1 MTTDIENNMYTKRP
15 NKWLFISFLIV
26 VCIIPTTGAV
36 VGILY
41 GTGVIGRLN
50 NVDSTYT
57 SSGNITN
64 IFYPSDNTNDII
76 PIINDI
82 YNATLMWNDEFEG
95 SALDSSRWN
104 TNIDPRTYKKKNTQQ
119 VYTSE
124 ENNVRVFNGNLELT
138 ARNNTGNITSG
149 WVDSSNK
156 FDFFPNI
163 TDGITSILVETRI
176 LLPHPGQGFWPCFWL
191 NPSNITRYGDSPSSG
206 EMDLMETINDFSF
219 LLPVIHYGGNT
230 KETGGKK
237 WSKLKSSSESW
248 ADKYH
253 VYSLLWEVDTITMFI
268 DGEEVLRV
276 LSASI
281 DPSGWYTTYPGAG
294 KNAPFDAPFYI
305 IMNFAV
311 GGGWA
316 GDTDDTTL
324 FPATMFID
332 YVRVFY
338 TSDNF

>member
-1 MTTDIENNMYTKRP
+1 MQIDLENNKQQTKRQ
-15 NKWLFISFLIV
+15 NKLLIPSIFV
-26 VCIIPTTGAV
+26 IGIVAIAGLII
-36 VGILY
+36 GILY
-41 GTGVIGRLN
+41 GNSVIWN
-50 NVDSTYT
+50 NDKDDPSYIPA
-57 SSGNITN
+57 GNITN
-64 IFYPSDNTNDII
+64 IFRTTGPVANITPN
-76 PIINDI
+76 INDM
-82 YNATLMWNDEFEG
+82 YNATLLWNDEFEDTV
-95 SALDSSRWN
+95 LDSSKWN
-104 TNIDPRTYKKKNTQQ
+104 YDIHPANYVKKNTQQ
-119 VYTSE
+119 VYTTE
-124 ENNVRVFNGNLELT
+124 ENNVRIFNGNLELT
-138 ARNNTGNITSG
+138 ARNDTGNITSG
-149 WVDSSNK
+149 WVDSRRK
-156 FDFFPNI
+156 FDFFPDI
-163 TDGITSILVETRI
+163 TNGITSILVETRI

-268 DGEEVLRV
+268 DGEEILRV

-281 DPSGWYTTYPGAG
+281 DPSGWYTTYPDAG

-311 GGGWA
+311 GGLWA
-316 GDTDDTTL
+316 GVTDDTTL